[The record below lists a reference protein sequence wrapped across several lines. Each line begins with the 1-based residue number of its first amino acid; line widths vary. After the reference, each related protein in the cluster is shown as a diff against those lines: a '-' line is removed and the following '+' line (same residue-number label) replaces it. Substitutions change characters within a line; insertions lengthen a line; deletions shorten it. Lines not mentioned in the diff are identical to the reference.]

1 MTRGPMPERDI
12 EVVVAA
18 APPSVVD
25 AVVEEEDT
33 YLVLSADPE
42 VREPEVA
49 RLRAFHEA
57 YTAEPAEPGSVVV
70 RDGAPMRLLAV
81 VHDLSQDP
89 SWREEWVAAA
99 LGAVIAEADS
109 RKVRTL
115 AMPPLGRVHGSL
127 PRERFVML
135 LRSALQG
142 GAPRN
147 LEHICLVVP
156 DHEAEVFR
164 DLLESGLWR

>member
-1 MTRGPMPERDI
+1 VPGRGIEIVVAPERPR
-12 EVVVAA
+12 AA
-18 APPSVVD
+18 D
-25 AVVEEEDT
+25 AVVEEDDT

-70 RDGAPMRLLAV
+70 RGGAPARLLAV

-89 SWREEWVAAA
+89 SWREEWVDAA
-99 LGAVIAEADS
+99 LRAVIAEADS

-127 PRERFVML
+127 PRERFVVL
-135 LRSALQG
+135 LRSALQAC
-142 GAPRN
+142 APRS
-147 LEHICLVVP
+147 LKQICLVVP
-156 DHEAEVFR
+156 GHEAEVFR
-164 DLLESGLWR
+164 GLLDSGLWR

>member
-1 MTRGPMPERDI
+1 VPGPGI
-12 EVVVAA
+12 EVVVAPERPRA
-18 APPSVVD
+18 AD

-42 VREPEVA
+42 VREPPVA

-70 RDGAPMRLLAV
+70 RDGAPTRLLAV

-99 LGAVIAEADS
+99 LRAVIAEADS

-127 PRERFVML
+127 PRERFVVL
-135 LRSALQG
+135 LRSALQA

-147 LEHICLVVP
+147 LEQICLVVP